1 MGTVASMAQLWASL
15 DMQLA
20 GEHNAL
26 NATAAAA
33 LAAGRGISK
42 EAIQTALASFKS
54 VKRRLE
60 IRDVIR
66 RHHHH

>member
-1 MGTVASMAQLWASL
+1 MGSMARRAHFGL
-15 DMQLA
+15 DLEMNLA

-33 LAAGRGISK
+33 LAAGQGIGAD
-42 EAIQTALASFKS
+42 AIQQALGEFQKREAPTGSASPN
-54 VKRRLE
+54 
-60 IRDVIR
+60 R